1 MEREVTQAE
10 LSRPCSFTYTLFLA
24 KTTCETAACWGHRKR
39 FDRKEVSQATPHLQL
54 LEETAVKLW
63 QLQAGKTGHIRKGQ
77 LDKS

>member
-1 MEREVTQAE
+1 MQLYVYIIFSKNYMQ
-10 LSRPCSFTYTLFLA
+10 LS
-24 KTTCETAACWGHRKR
+24 ETVACWGHRKR
-39 FDRKEVSQATPHLQL
+39 FNSKEVSQATPHLQL